1 MDLHTCSVMQP
12 TTHPRSSFASD
23 EGLVKECLNG
33 NQAAWAALLQKY
45 GKLIYSIPLKFG
57 LSQEDANDIFQ
68 QTCFQLLQS
77 LPNLR
82 DFQSL
87 PAWLIKVTTHLCYRW
102 SAKERRFESEQ
113 VETDWGR
120 TPEPP
125 DQLLREVEQEQVLR
139 EAMASLKRRC
149 RELLCMLFFEIP
161 AVPYAT
167 VAKRLG
173 LAAGSIGFIRMRCL
187 RALRRELEERGFD
200 EPRL

>member
-1 MDLHTCSVMQP
+1 MQP
-12 TTHPRSSFASD
+12 TAPHPRSSLPSD

-45 GKLIYSIPLKFG
+45 GDLIYSIPLKFG

-68 QTCFQLLQS
+68 QTCFQLLRS
-77 LPNLR
+77 LVNLR

-102 SAKERRFESEQ
+102 SAKERRFESAQ
-113 VETDWGR
+113 VEADWSR

-125 DQLLREVEQEQVLR
+125 DQLLRELEQEQVLR
-139 EAMASLKRRC
+139 EAIASLKRRC
-149 RELLCMLFFEIP
+149 RELLSMLFFEVP

-167 VAKRLG
+167 AAKRLG

-187 RALRRELEERGFD
+187 RALRGQLEGRGF
-200 EPRL
+200 R